1 MDATFSTLGLR
12 GEVGLGGKLRL
23 TGSAGWRHAFGELS
37 DRLPF
42 TTHAFAGADD
52 FTVAG
57 MPIARNAVA
66 LDLGVGVA
74 LSDRANL
81 SVNYNGQF
89 GSALSD
95 QGVKANLSIRF

>member
-1 MDATFSTLGLR
+1 
-12 GEVGLGGKLRL
+12 
-23 TGSAGWRHAFGELS
+23 
-37 DRLPF
+37 
-42 TTHAFAGADD
+42 
-52 FTVAG
+52 